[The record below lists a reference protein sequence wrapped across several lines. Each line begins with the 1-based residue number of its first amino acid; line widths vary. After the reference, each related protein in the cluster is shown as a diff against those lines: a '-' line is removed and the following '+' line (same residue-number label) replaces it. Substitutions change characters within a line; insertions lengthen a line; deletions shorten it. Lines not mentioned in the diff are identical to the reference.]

1 MRWRAWEVPWRWWRG
16 GILQYGSQAALLPHM
31 DVKYRIVPTREVHI
45 KSLNKALDRVAREKK
60 YISFLK
66 APPLAE
72 SRKYF
77 RGNIKDRNPQF
88 VALAGEEVIGWRH
101 ITPIPRDTY
110 RHCAALRIPLA
121 PELPGHR
128 IRSRLPH
135 KALAPPL
142 TL

>member
-88 VALAGEEVIGWRH
+88 VALAGEEVIGWCD
-101 ITPIPRDTY
+101 ITRLPRDTP
-110 RHCAALRIPLA
+110 RHSGVPGIALVPA
-121 PELPGHR
+121 SPDPG
-128 IRSRLPH
+128 IGS
-135 KALAPPL
+135 ALLWNA
-142 TL
+142 